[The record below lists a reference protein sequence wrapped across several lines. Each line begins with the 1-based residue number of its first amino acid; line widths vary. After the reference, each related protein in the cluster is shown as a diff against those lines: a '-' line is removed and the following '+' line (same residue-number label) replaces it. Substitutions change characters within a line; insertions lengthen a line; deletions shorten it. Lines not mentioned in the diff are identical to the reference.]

1 MLSTDLE
8 EILKN
13 YFSNSKENIKNIVEQ
28 TTSEGEET
36 KLICKDNNN
45 IKIDLSEIYNG
56 EIKKVIFAKD
66 VLVPN
71 ENGTTPEEKSPYVKY
86 NNILCRAFYNDIE
99 HGLQIITND
108 NVTNVTLGYN
118 DPTVTADDFTYN
130 GSLTLSDN
138 FKKAAASYNNAVD
151 TLNNKAK
158 EYMGTK
164 AIDARCLGSIATL
177 GEDRKFQEDTSG
189 MWSSS
194 SKYQYII
201 DYNLNDIFKDSGSS
215 YFDDI
220 IAIKDLKINS
230 SNTTWLASNYVTEF
244 SGYLDLCMNCMSE
257 FTNDNVSFCRVFN
270 RGTTGNIESYSYGLR
285 PVFLLPS
292 DIIITSGS
300 GSLEDPYI
308 ID

>member
-13 YFSNSKENIKNIVEQ
+13 YFSNSKENIKNIVEE

-36 KLICKDNNN
+36 KLISKDNNN

-164 AIDARCLGSIATL
+164 AIDARSVGSSPFL
-177 GEDRKFQEDTSG
+177 GEDGKFKGDTLV
-189 MWSSS
+189 MWSEDN
-194 SKYQYII
+194 QYMI
-201 DYNLNDIFKDSGSS
+201 YYGFNDIFKNEDPS
-215 YFDDI
+215 YRFDETR
-220 IAIKDLKINS
+220 IKSLQINTTS
-230 SNTTWLASNYVTEF
+230 TTWLASRNIPPGQT
-244 SGYLDLCMNCMSE
+244 GYLYISVRCIDKSGDV
-257 FTNDNVSFCRVFN
+257 NDSCLFYLYRSNGGTHGYSVSNGF
-270 RGTTGNIESYSYGLR
+270 R
-285 PVFLLPS
+285 PIFLLPS

>member
-36 KLICKDNNN
+36 KLISKDNNN

-130 GSLTLSDN
+130 GILTLDDN

-177 GEDRKFQEDTSG
+177 REDRKFQEDTSG
-189 MWSSS
+189 MWSSEE
-194 SKYQYII
+194 YQYII
-201 DYNLNDIFKDSGSS
+201 NLNSIFKNS
-215 YFDDI
+215 DI
-220 IAIKDLKINS
+220 NYKEDETRIKKLGTNAT
-230 SNTTWLASNYVTEF
+230 NTSWLASRSVDSSSTQTLLSTGLIEV
-244 SGYLDLCMNCMSE
+244 SG
-257 FTNDNVSFCRVFN
+257 N
-270 RGTTGNIESYSYGLR
+270 RR
-285 PVFLLPS
+285 
-292 DIIITSGS
+292 
-300 GSLEDPYI
+300 
-308 ID
+308 